1 MDYILFYKG
10 KIPKYLNK
18 CVNSILSVDSGS
30 NVYFLTDQK
39 ITSSIENFKIVDINT
54 LKGNSS
60 SKITDLDYFK
70 GDNNPLWETSLIRLF
85 YIYDFVQSYDIKS
98 FVHFDADV
106 LIYKPFQDL
115 VHLMATDKINI
126 TPLTSDFLVFGY
138 SYFPNPAL
146 LSILIN
152 KFYDI
157 LKDSKSYENR
167 YYEGKRLN
175 EMKMLHI
182 ANIEIP
188 SLFNLLNVLPISNSN
203 LVFDPGSYGQY
214 IGGTHNKKFSKKF
227 IDLNHLVGMEIH
239 LDKIKPKKV
248 NTNFIIKNESNFDKE
263 LVNLHVHSKNLKK
276 YLPSEY
282 IEKVR
287 NLK

>member
-1 MDYILFYKG
+1 M
-10 KIPKYLNK
+10 
-18 CVNSILSVDSGS
+18 
-30 NVYFLTDQK
+30 
-39 ITSSIENFKIVDINT
+39 
-54 LKGNSS
+54 
-60 SKITDLDYFK
+60 
-70 GDNNPLWETSLIRLF
+70 
-85 YIYDFVQSYDIKS
+85 
-98 FVHFDADV
+98 
-106 LIYKPFQDL
+106 
-115 VHLMATDKINI
+115 
-126 TPLTSDFLVFGY
+126 
-138 SYFPNPAL
+138 
-146 LSILIN
+146 IN
-152 KFYDI
+152 KFYEI

-167 YYEGKRLN
+167 YYKGNRLN